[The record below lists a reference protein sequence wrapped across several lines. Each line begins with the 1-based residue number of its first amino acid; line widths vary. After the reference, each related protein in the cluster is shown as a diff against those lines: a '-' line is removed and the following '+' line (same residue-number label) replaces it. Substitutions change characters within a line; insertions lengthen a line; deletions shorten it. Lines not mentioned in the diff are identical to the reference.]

1 MTNDNIKTMI
11 AREIIDVM
19 DDQSAADVL
28 RCILFMRENR
38 IDWEKAYEDAMK
50 YMPELKKDYS

>member
-1 MTNDNIKTMI
+1 MTNDNIKIMI

-19 DDQSAADVL
+19 NDQSAADVL
-28 RCILFMRENR
+28 RCILFMRENK
-38 IDWEKAYEDAMK
+38 INWQKAYEDAMV

>member
-1 MTNDNIKTMI
+1 MTDMDIKTMI

-19 DDQSAADVL
+19 NDQSAADVL
-28 RCILFMRENR
+28 RCILFMRENK
-38 IDWEKAYEDAMK
+38 IDWGKAYEDAMK